1 MDSALKNHRETKINE
16 DFEVSTALFPARFET
31 RLFSRLDEI
40 PEELVKLIT
49 DAVESA
55 TVLDSKSLYKDT
67 ATRYVEDDDDYPY
80 CACGCDSD
88 YDPSEDAEKYVT
100 GLAVD
105 SFGFRDANTLHDVLV
120 SVVKEYVSAR
130 KRTVSYV

>member
-1 MDSALKNHRETKINE
+1 METALKTHRETKINE
-16 DFEVSTALFPARFET
+16 DFEVSTALFSARLET
-31 RLFSRLDEI
+31 RLFSKIDEL

-55 TVLDSKSLYKDT
+55 TVLDVKYLAKDT
-67 ATRYVEDDDDYPY
+67 ATRYVDDDDDYPY

-88 YDPSEDAEKYVT
+88 YDPAEDAETYVT
-100 GLAVD
+100 GVAVD
-105 SFGFRDANTLHDVLV
+105 SFGFKDANTLHDVIV
-120 SVVKEYVSAR
+120 SVIEGYVSNR